1 MKEKC
6 KTRHRAEKRLKDVLF
21 LILTLRGLVMSKA
34 AKLLILYYSQT
45 GNTEMMARAVAE
57 GAKSVPGVNVEL
69 VYYAKAEDL
78 ANADAIILGMP
89 TYYHDISLDMKRLL
103 EEVAAKGIKLKGKI
117 GAAFGSYGWSGEA
130 PSILLEIMKKRFET
144 ETIEPGLTA
153 KYTPNEKALEEC
165 RKLGKTVAE
174 KILKARLSKS

>member
-1 MKEKC
+1 
-6 KTRHRAEKRLKDVLF
+6 
-21 LILTLRGLVMSKA
+21 MSKIP
-34 AKLLILYYSQT
+34 KLLILYYSQT

-57 GAKSVPGVNVEL
+57 GAKSVPNVKVEL

-78 ANADAIILGMP
+78 TDADAIILGMP
-89 TYYHDISLDMKRLL
+89 TYYHDIGIDMKHLL

-130 PSILLEIMKKRFET
+130 PSLLLEIMKKRFEM
-144 ETIEPGLTA
+144 ETIEPGLIA
-153 KYTPNEKALEEC
+153 KYAPNEKTLEEC

-174 KILKARLSKS
+174 RIVKSRLKS